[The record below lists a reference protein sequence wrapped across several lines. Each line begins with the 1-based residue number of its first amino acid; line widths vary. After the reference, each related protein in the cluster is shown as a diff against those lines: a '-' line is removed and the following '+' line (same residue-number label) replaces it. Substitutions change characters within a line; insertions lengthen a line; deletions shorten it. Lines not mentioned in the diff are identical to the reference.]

1 MRYDVEKRNEA
12 ERKEGTRSGF
22 LKDEEIEIFMA
33 SDFLINVSLLFITV

>member
-1 MRYDVEKRNEA
+1 MRCDVKKMNEA
-12 ERKEGTRSGF
+12 EGKARTRSGF